1 MSDSS
6 QPKDS
11 WETLVINGRS
21 LDDIIKDC
29 TIDLGATG
37 ASIDSMS
44 IVSGSSSYNYTTSIP
59 TITLGPSI
67 TSSIGTVGAGG
78 TYTINTLSTG
88 DTITLTGIDSYS
100 GLNIPKEWVDCLPP
114 LSRIQ
119 DMCEKYPGLKIAF
132 DNFKVFYEM
141 VKDDYDNPVPKK

>member
-21 LDDIIKDC
+21 LDDILKDC

-37 ASIDSMS
+37 ASMND
-44 IVSGSSSYNYTTSIP
+44 V
-59 TITLGPSI
+59 TITPGGCSYSYASAAPVVTFSPSI
-67 TSSIGTVGAGG
+67 TSIGAGG
-78 TYTINTLSTG
+78 GASTYTINTLSTT
-88 DTITLTGIDSYS
+88 DNITITGIDNYS
-100 GLNIPKEWVDCLPP
+100 AFNIPKEWVDCLPP